1 MDLLIPVQVGAK
13 LAAAGPGSS
22 ATFEPAPRYTFDSY
36 GGLAS
41 VPAQAPMAASAPAT
55 ASAPM
60 ASSGRRLK

>member
-1 MDLLIPVQVGAK
+1 MLAQVGAK

-41 VPAQAPMAASAPAT
+41 APAQAPMAASAAAT
-55 ASAPM
+55 APAPM
-60 ASSGRRLK
+60 ASSGRRLKQLP